1 MNSDGTDFAALEVG
15 QLLGPLP
22 LTVSAAGNI
31 RYWNAAAVDAAPFR
45 AGALYPPI
53 AANLTVLLLQTAT
66 TQPVLQVGQRIVN
79 RRVVKADTPLVVEG
93 LVTERFARRGRE
105 YAVVHAAI
113 RTAGPGG
120 GSPLWASVATF
131 CDPVRRIP
139 ANQAT
144 DEPDPEGTRLRSSN
158 PTTDPAA
165 NRYRGD
171 WGATSNPP
179 DLTMTTCR
187 SLELTPDRM
196 RAYSRSGNFH
206 SDATAARQAGLAG
219 PVAQGMHLLGPAYGI
234 LLEHWGSEFLEH
246 GALEAQFLAMT
257 FEGTTV
263 DVTVHVGVEAATI
276 EVHDQPDGEL
286 LATGTAWRVAPAD

>member
-1 MNSDGTDFAALEVG
+1 MNNGETDFAALEVG

-22 LTVSAAGNI
+22 LTVSAAGNV
-31 RYWNAAAVDAAPFR
+31 RYWNAAGVDAAPLR

-66 TQPVLQVGQRIVN
+66 SRPVLQVGQRIVN
-79 RRVVKADTPLVVEG
+79 RRVVKADTPLVIEG

-113 RTAGPGG
+113 RTAGPGDG
-120 GSPLWASVATF
+120 EPLWASVATF
-131 CDPVRRIP
+131 CDPVRRTP
-139 ANQAT
+139 AVEAAE
-144 DEPDPEGTRLRSSN
+144 EPDPEGTRIRGSS

-171 WGATSNPP
+171 WGATSTPP
-179 DLTMTTCR
+179 ELAMTTCR

-206 SDATAARQAGLAG
+206 SDATAAREAGLAG

-246 GALEAQFLAMT
+246 GALEARFVAMT
-257 FEGTTV
+257 FAGTTV
-263 DVTVHVGVEAATI
+263 DVTVHVGVDEATI

-286 LATGTAWRVAPAD
+286 LATGAARRAAPAD

>member
-1 MNSDGTDFAALEVG
+1 MNSDGTDFAALAIG
-15 QLLGPLP
+15 QQLGPLP
-22 LTVSAAGNI
+22 LTVSAAGNV
-31 RYWNAAAVDAAPFR
+31 RYWNAAGVDAAPLR

-66 TQPVLQVGQRIVN
+66 SSPVLQVGQRIVN

-93 LVTERFARRGRE
+93 LVTERFARKGRE

-113 RTAGPGG
+113 RTDEPGG
-120 GSPLWASVATF
+120 GQPLWASVATF
-131 CDPVRRIP
+131 CDPVRR
-139 ANQAT
+139 T
-144 DEPDPEGTRLRSSN
+144 VEPDAALTDLTGTGIHRSD
-158 PTTDPAA
+158 PATDPAA

-171 WGATSNPP
+171 WGTTSTPPPLAT
-179 DLTMTTCR
+179 TTCR
-187 SLELTPDRM
+187 SLELTPDRI

-206 SDATAARQAGLAG
+206 SDAEAARNAGLTR

-234 LLEHWGSEFLEH
+234 LLEQWGSEFLEL
-246 GALEAQFLAMT
+246 GALEAQFVAMT

-263 DVTVHVGVEAATI
+263 DVTVHVGVEEAVI

-286 LATGTAWRVAPAD
+286 LATGAAWRVAPTD

>member
-1 MNSDGTDFAALEVG
+1 MNSDDTDFAALEVG

-22 LTVSAAGNI
+22 LTVSAAGNV
-31 RYWNAAAVDAAPFR
+31 RYWNAAGVDAAPFR
-45 AGALYPPI
+45 AGTLYPPI
-53 AANLTVLLLQTAT
+53 AANLTTLLLQTAT
-66 TQPVLQVGQRIVN
+66 TRPVLQVGQRIVN
-79 RRVVKADTPLVVEG
+79 RRAVKADTPLVVEG

-120 GSPLWASVATF
+120 GLPLWASVATY
-131 CDPVRRIP
+131 CDPVRRV
-139 ANQAT
+139 AA
-144 DEPDPEGTRLRSSN
+144 DAGAEERDPEGTRVRGSN

-171 WGATSNPP
+171 WGPTTSPP
-179 DLTMTTCR
+179 EPAMTTCR

-206 SDATAARQAGLAG
+206 SDAAAARQAGLAG

-234 LLEHWGSEFLEH
+234 LLEHWGSEFLEL
-246 GALEAQFLAMT
+246 GALEAQFVAMT

-263 DVTVHVGVEAATI
+263 DVTVHVGVETATI

-286 LATGTAWRVAPAD
+286 LATGAAWRVAPTD

>member
-1 MNSDGTDFAALEVG
+1 MNSDGTDFAALEIG
-15 QLLGPLP
+15 QQLGPLP
-22 LTVSAAGNI
+22 LTVSAAGNV

-53 AANLTVLLLQTAT
+53 AANLTVLLLQTAISS
-66 TQPVLQVGQRIVN
+66 PVLQVGQRIVN

-120 GSPLWASVATF
+120 GEGLWASVATF
-131 CDPVRRIP
+131 CDPVRRAP
-139 ANQAT
+139 SRAPE
-144 DEPDPEGTRLRSSN
+144 DDPEGTRIRGSS
-158 PTTDPAA
+158 PTTDPTA

-171 WGATSNPP
+171 WGAAFTPP
-179 DLTMTTCR
+179 ALAVTTCR
-187 SLELTPDRM
+187 SLELTADRI

-206 SDATAARQAGLAG
+206 SDAEAARKAGLRG

-234 LLEHWGSEFLEH
+234 LLEHWGSEFLEV
-246 GALEAQFLAMT
+246 GGLEAQFVAMT
-257 FEGTTV
+257 YEGTTV
-263 DVTVHVGVEAATI
+263 DVTVEVGAETATI

-286 LATGTAWRVAPAD
+286 LATGAAWRVAPTE